1 MTCLP
6 FGRGRALLLLL
17 ALVLGEASA
26 AEEPFDL
33 WHVEELIVNG
43 YRAEDVA
50 AGPVLSQPAMGFA
63 PLDAAQPDAAL
74 RPSKSEGAVTFSA
87 GSGQHLVFGRVE
99 DALRSYRWALLIFR
113 VDGADSAQVT
123 ELVTVNASTVAGG
136 QTPQL
141 LYDGRTRR
149 VAASWRGMDRDGTA
163 VVKLTSAPITADGTS
178 WNVAL
183 VYRRAGRLYLSVNGQ
198 TVVSPP
204 DIATFSAPPPQRHL
218 ISEIGAPDK
227 ESATWGYDMMVFGQ
241 SELSEA
247 MVQVI
252 EGWAMWRAGRAEDL
266 SAGHPYRATPPTMS
280 DADLGTRYHFD
291 AEAWGALWAR
301 NPRQVREAF
310 RGEPL
315 PGVTDHV
322 PVFLDDF
329 RAARVARSD
338 QIGNG
343 RDAIWYAPGWNGSVG
358 KAARMADP
366 DRAPELYAHD
376 PDAQTLTLSIG
387 YRDQTWLASALYSVN
402 DAGQGHSWEGEAI
415 YRVRVRLPRLAGPPD
430 VGHFPAIPW
439 FYNLEHLF
447 WRTGERIEIDA
458 FEFEGID
465 PLWIN
470 GGSSHVHPGQY
481 PGRFGHLSEDAPR
494 GKIIGD
500 RLDLNIWDGM
510 FHDWEMR
517 IGREVTIL
525 GLDGPEIARIETPPE
540 YLERLYMIADY
551 ALKPGPE
558 PDRERLYGME

>member
-1 MTCLP
+1 
-6 FGRGRALLLLL
+6 
-17 ALVLGEASA
+17 
-26 AEEPFDL
+26 
-33 WHVEELIVNG
+33 
-43 YRAEDVA
+43 
-50 AGPVLSQPAMGFA
+50 
-63 PLDAAQPDAAL
+63 
-74 RPSKSEGAVTFSA
+74 
-87 GSGQHLVFGRVE
+87 
-99 DALRSYRWALLIFR
+99 
-113 VDGADSAQVT
+113 
-123 ELVTVNASTVAGG
+123 
-136 QTPQL
+136 
-141 LYDGRTRR
+141 
-149 VAASWRGMDRDGTA
+149 
-163 VVKLTSAPITADGTS
+163 
-178 WNVAL
+178 
-183 VYRRAGRLYLSVNGQ
+183 
-198 TVVSPP
+198 
-204 DIATFSAPPPQRHL
+204 
-218 ISEIGAPDK
+218 
-227 ESATWGYDMMVFGQ
+227 ATWGYDVMVFGQ

-252 EGWAMWRAGRAEDL
+252 EGWAMWRSGLAEDL

-310 RGEPL
+310 RGQPL
-315 PGVTDHV
+315 PEVTDHV

-343 RDAIWYAPGWNGSVG
+343 RDPIWYAPGWNGSVG

-366 DRAPELYAHD
+366 DRAPELYAHNAA
-376 PDAQTLTLSIG
+376 AQTLTLSIG
-387 YRDQTWLASALYSVN
+387 HRGDTWLASAIYSVN

-465 PLWIN
+465 PFWIN
-470 GGSSHVHPGQY
+470 GGSSHVHSGQY

-525 GLDGPEIARIETPPE
+525 GLDGLEIARIETPPE

-558 PDRERLYGME
+558 PDRERPYGMEIDRIEVLQPASHLARLPAAFEGHPVVSLSEDGATAQCTARFTVPVSDIRYAWFAQDGYPLGFGPDPRRVLAPSKKRTGLRCMVRAVGLVDQPEAWSALFALP